1 MQVKLLESMKTMDE
15 DEYMNIHVVLLHVL
29 VATDA
34 GEAAGVD
41 GDNGWGWIMNIHVV
55 FLHVLVATDAGEAAG
70 VDEDDRWGW
79 IQGILWWRADV
90 DSGTER
96 W

>member
-41 GDNGWGWIMNIHVV
+41 GDNG
-55 FLHVLVATDAGEAAG
+55 
-70 VDEDDRWGW
+70 
-79 IQGILWWRADV
+79 
-90 DSGTER
+90 
-96 W
+96 